1 MEIDVD
7 TIARAHEFVVKAL
20 IEDGEEQDI
29 ETHPGKFEK
38 TWEHHEPI
46 TIIVRSPGMEPMVSE
61 ACMFGEK
68 FIDKYSGDFTK
79 LTPPRADGMGAVY
92 TYANRL
98 FDYPIPR
105 LGKHHQYGL
114 DPEPCIYLVGNGGTG
129 GINQI
134 EQIITRLSKN
144 PESRRANAIT
154 WVPSIDGISNEPPC
168 LQFAHIMLRNC
179 KYVWEKLDPKDT
191 RVPRTPRE
199 FVRMHDLKRVHV
211 MEDGIKYYLH
221 ARFPFRSHD
230 MLSGYG
236 ANAVG
241 LHSLMAYVAQ
251 ELHKR
256 TGWDIDVGSLTTF
269 SSSAH
274 LYWTRDDRELSEFK
288 KLLRIS

>member
-20 IEDGEEQDI
+20 IEDGEQQDI

-46 TIIVRSPGMEPMVSE
+46 MIIVRSPGKEPMVSE

-68 FIDKYSGDFTK
+68 FIDKYSEDFTK
-79 LTPPRADGMGAVY
+79 LTPLRGDGMDATY
-92 TYANRL
+92 TYARRL
-98 FDYPIPR
+98 FDYPKLER
-105 LGKHHQYGL
+105 VGFDKFAWR
-114 DPEPCIYLVGNGGTG
+114 GNGDGC
-129 GINQI
+129 GIDQI
-134 EQIITRLSKN
+134 DQIVERLSKN
-144 PESRRANAIT
+144 PESRRATAIT
-154 WVPSIDGISNEPPC
+154 WVPTIDGVSNEPPC
-168 LQFAHIMLRNC
+168 LQFTHFMLRNC
-179 KYVWEKLDPKDT
+179 KYVWEKLDPRDT

-199 FVRMHDLKRVHV
+199 FVRTHDLTRVNV
-211 MEDGIKYYLH
+211 ADEDVDYYLH

-241 LHSLMAYVAQ
+241 LNSLMQYVAQ

-256 TGWDIDVGSLTTF
+256 TAWKIGFGSLTTF
-269 SSSAH
+269 SSNAH
-274 LYWTRDDRELSEFK
+274 LYWTRDDKELSEFK
-288 KLLRIS
+288 KTLGIA

>member
-7 TIARAHEFVVKAL
+7 TIARAHEFVVRAL
-20 IEDGEEQDI
+20 IEDGEQQDI
-29 ETHPGKFEK
+29 ETHPGKIEK

-46 TIIVRSPGMEPMVSE
+46 TIIVRSPGGQPMVSE

-79 LTPPRADGMGAVY
+79 LTPPRADGNGAVY

-98 FDYPIPR
+98 FDYPISQMVRDYPF
-105 LGKHHQYGL
+105 GL
-114 DPEPCIYLVGNGGTG
+114 DPEEVMILTGNGNGHG
-129 GINQI
+129 LNQI
-134 EQIITRLSKN
+134 EQVINRLSKN

-154 WVPSIDGISNEPPC
+154 WVPELDGVSNEPPC
-168 LQFAHIMLRNC
+168 LQFAHFMLRNC
-179 KYVWEKLDPKDT
+179 KYMWKKLDPKDT
-191 RVPRTPRE
+191 REPATPRE
-199 FVRMHDLKRVHV
+199 FVRMHDLVRVDAGSV
-211 MEDGIKYYLH
+211 GLDYFIH

-241 LHSLMAYVAQ
+241 LNSLMQYVAQ
-251 ELHKR
+251 MLDEKNR
-256 TGWDIDVGSLTTF
+256 WVVGFGSLTTF

-274 LYWTRDDRELSEFK
+274 LYWTRDDKELSEFK
-288 KLLRIS
+288 EKLRIS

>member
-20 IEDGEEQDI
+20 IEDGEEQNI
-29 ETHPGKFEK
+29 ETHPGKIEK

-46 TIIVRSPGMEPMVSE
+46 TIIVRTPWVQPMVSE
-61 ACMFGEK
+61 ACMFGYK
-68 FIDKYSGDFTK
+68 FIDKYSSDFTK
-79 LTPPRADGMGAVY
+79 LTPPREDGMGAVY

-98 FDYPIPR
+98 FDYPQVTHD
-105 LGKHHQYGL
+105 GSF
-114 DPEPCIYLVGNGGTG
+114 IYRGNGDGY

-134 EQIITRLSKN
+134 EQIIDRLAKN

-168 LQFAHIMLRNC
+168 LQFTHFMLRNC
-179 KYVWEKLDPKDT
+179 TYEWEKLDPKDT
-191 RVPRTPRE
+191 NVPKTPRE
-199 FVRMHDLKRVHV
+199 FIRARDLKRVNV
-211 MEDGIKYYLH
+211 EDASLHYFLH

-241 LHSLMAYVAQ
+241 LASLMVYVAQ
-251 ELHKR
+251 ELQRR
-256 TGWDIDVGSLTTF
+256 TGWDIGMGSLTTF

-274 LYWTRDDRELSEFK
+274 LYWTRDDHELSKFK
-288 KLLRIS
+288 EQLGIA

>member
-46 TIIVRSPGMEPMVSE
+46 MIIVRSPDMQPMVSD

-68 FIDKYSGDFTK
+68 SMEKYSEDFTR
-79 LTPPRADGMGAVY
+79 LTPPRADGRGAVY

-98 FDYPIPR
+98 FDYPTTTCYADHTGFIEQH
-105 LGKHHQYGL
+105 L
-114 DPEPCIYLVGNGGTG
+114 IGNGIGNG
-129 GINQI
+129 LNQI
-134 EQIITRLSKN
+134 DQITNRLSKN

-154 WVPSIDGISNEPPC
+154 WVPTIDGISNEPPC
-168 LQFAHIMLRNC
+168 LQFAHFMLRNC
-179 KYVWEKLDPKDT
+179 KYVWEKLDPKDI
-191 RVPRTPRE
+191 RAPRTPRE

-241 LHSLMAYVAQ
+241 LHSLMACVAQ

>member
-1 MEIDVD
+1 MEDNMEIDVD

-20 IEDGEEQDI
+20 IEDGEQQDI
-29 ETHPGKFEK
+29 ETHPGKIEK

-46 TIIVRSPGMEPMVSE
+46 MIIVRTPGILPMVSE

-79 LTPPRADGMGAVY
+79 LTPPRADGNGAVY

-98 FDYPIPR
+98 FDYPIIAQDGFVYR
-105 LGKHHQYGL
+105 GNGDGYGL
-114 DPEPCIYLVGNGGTG
+114 
-129 GINQI
+129 NQI
-134 EQIITRLSKN
+134 EQIINRLAKN

-154 WVPSIDGISNEPPC
+154 WVPPIDGISNEPPC

-179 KYVWEKLDPKDT
+179 RYVWEKLDPKDT
-191 RVPRTPRE
+191 HVPRTPRE
-199 FVRMHDLKRVHV
+199 FVRMHDLVRVNA
-211 MEDGIKYYLH
+211 EDEDVDYYLH

-236 ANAVG
+236 ANAAG
-241 LHSLMAYVAQ
+241 LTSLMRYIEI

-256 TGWDIDVGSLTTF
+256 NAWKVNLGSLTTF

-288 KLLRIS
+288 TKLRIA